1 MSDPTMADFDA
12 RLTEKVGE
20 AAVLRAKLEAARS
33 ARMTAEE
40 STAEADELATLKRDI
55 AEEEALAA
63 ALGKYG
69 KQGLKFER
77 VDTIAG
83 MVLVVPADGVK
94 VRKWLDQH
102 GEDIK
107 QDDLRQLARPQV
119 IYPAL
124 DVFDAVV
131 AERPVIV
138 TSVATA
144 VLKLAGLRLKEQGKK

>member
-1 MSDPTMADFDA
+1 MSDNIEATK
-12 RLTEKVGE
+12 TE
-20 AAVLRAKLEAARS
+20 AQILREKLDAARN
-33 ARMTAEE
+33 ARVAVEEQTA
-40 STAEADELATLKRDI
+40 TADELSTLKREI

-63 ALGKYG
+63 AVAKYG
-69 KQGLKFER
+69 REGVRFAR

-83 MVLVVPADGVK
+83 MVLVRPADGVK
-94 VRKWLDQH
+94 VRKWLDEH

-119 IYPAL
+119 IYP
-124 DVFDAVV
+124 DVADFDAIV

-138 TSVATA
+138 TAVATA